1 MIKKISNNY
10 NVNERN
16 IKKNEII
23 CVYEKE
29 YEDESI
35 NLLYDYPTYNIPEEG
50 EEEFLNEIK
59 KNINEENKEIYINN
73 KKIKFN
79 YTYDG
84 NEKGLI
90 NVKFKFK

>member
-1 MIKKISNNY
+1 M
-10 NVNERN
+10 NERN

-50 EEEFLNEIK
+50 EEEFFNEIK
-59 KNINEENKEIYINN
+59 KNINEENIEIYINN
-73 KKIKFN
+73 KM
-79 YTYDG
+79 
-84 NEKGLI
+84 
-90 NVKFKFK
+90 